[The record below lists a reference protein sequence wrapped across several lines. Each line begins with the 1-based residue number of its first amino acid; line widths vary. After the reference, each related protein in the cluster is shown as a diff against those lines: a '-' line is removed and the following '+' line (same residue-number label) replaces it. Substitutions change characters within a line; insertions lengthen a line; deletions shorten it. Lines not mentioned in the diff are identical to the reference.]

1 VTRPIGT
8 PSASPLETATSAV
21 FDDASGFARSLL
33 GVKQT
38 CRFALQMSAYD
49 PKRTCGAVR
58 GYVLAY
64 AASVNAE
71 SHAVC
76 YPPRHSITHLGNVGL
91 KPTVRRHCA

>member
-1 VTRPIGT
+1 MLSAKRAVASYTPIGT

-21 FDDASGFARSLL
+21 FDDASDFARSLL

-58 GYVLAY
+58 GYV
-64 AASVNAE
+64 N
-71 SHAVC
+71 
-76 YPPRHSITHLGNVGL
+76 ITGL
-91 KPTVRRHCA
+91 CCIGEC